1 MMDKNTTFG
10 HWYVCAQFA
19 DWQLQEFT
27 RPSFIGRH
35 EVPQDLNHLTI
46 GQLMNLGM
54 LADDDMI
61 YGICSI
67 ILKLERD
74 DVNRARAVD
83 VVRFAGWVMSEV
95 KRINKLFESTNVK
108 PTQQQVRAGINN
120 LRFGLFGVLD
130 WYALRMGYQDHE
142 KVADVPWINI
152 YKCMDMD
159 AKKALYERKYQEV
172 ISDDN
177 RRQSKRNR
185 K

>member
-1 MMDKNTTFG
+1 
-10 HWYVCAQFA
+10 
-19 DWQLQEFT
+19 
-27 RPSFIGRH
+27 
-35 EVPQDLNHLTI
+35 
-46 GQLMNLGM
+46 
-54 LADDDMI
+54 
-61 YGICSI
+61 
-67 ILKLERD
+67 
-74 DVNRARAVD
+74 
-83 VVRFAGWVMSEV
+83 
-95 KRINKLFESTNVK
+95 VK

-159 AKKALYERKYQEV
+159 AKKAIYERKYQEV